1 MSDKSVVRRSGEG
14 DAYWFLGGL
23 YEVLLSSDDTNG
35 KTTIMQFTI
44 PEGAGPPPHIHNCDE
59 EVYVVD
65 GTAKYNIGGELLDV
79 AAGSI
84 VHLPAGTTETFVP
97 QGTFKMLATYS
108 PGGIEK
114 FFAEVGEKA
123 QRREVPPPPS
133 EPPDFEKIAAAGAKH
148 GLELQAP
155 PG

>member
-44 PEGAGPPPHIHNCDE
+44 PAGMAPPLHTHDCEEDVYIVEGK
-59 EVYVVD
+59 
-65 GTAKYNIGGELLDV
+65 AKYHIGGELLDV
-79 AAGSI
+79 GPGSV
-84 VHLPAGTTETFVP
+84 VHLPAGTVETFEP
-97 QGTFKMLATYS
+97 QGTLKMIATYS
-108 PGGIEK
+108 PGGIDK
-114 FFAEVGEKA
+114 FFGEVGERAPK
-123 QRREVPPPPS
+123 REVPPAPTQ
-133 EPPDFEKIAAAGAKH
+133 PPDLERIAAVGAKH